1 MGKLGLNAVLLSVCP
16 FSVLVAA
23 FLVLSENKG
32 GSRLK
37 TFQRGIHPPERKE
50 LSRDCA
56 IEIMPPPRIVKIPLS
71 QHIGAEC
78 MPLVRTGDP
87 VKKGQL
93 IGSSDKTM
101 SAGVFASVS
110 GTVVGFE
117 SIRTA
122 PGGNVGHVVIENDF
136 AETEERLSE
145 LRDPSPLDIVER
157 IREAGIVGMGGAS
170 FPLTVKLTPPKNKP
184 IDILVINAA
193 ECEPYITCDDRVMRE
208 YPEQF
213 AEGCRLLGRALKAE
227 RIVVGIEENK
237 PEAIEVL
244 RAVTDLE
251 LCVLK
256 TKYPQ
261 GAEKQLIYAVTGR
274 KVPAGGLPMDVGVVV
289 DNVHTAFS
297 TYRAVR
303 EGKTCYERVMT
314 VSGDAV
320 ANPKNLWVRTG
331 TPYEDLLDYCG
342 GLKEEAV
349 KIVSGGPMMGFAQYD
364 LKPCTAKATSALLF
378 LTEGELNTEKPS
390 ACINCAR
397 CHRACPM
404 NLMPMYIDASI
415 RADDPEGAKR
425 YGAMNCMECGCCTY
439 VCPAKRPI
447 IQSIRL
453 AKRLIKQK
461 KL

>member
-1 MGKLGLNAVLLSVCP
+1 MN
-16 FSVLVAA
+16 
-23 FLVLSENKG
+23 
-32 GSRLK
+32 
-37 TFQRGIHPPERKE
+37 TFKRGIHPQEKKE

-56 IEIMPPPRIVKIPLS
+56 IEIMPPPRTVKIPLS
-71 QHIGAEC
+71 QHIGVEC
-78 MPLVRTGDP
+78 QPLVQPGDT
-87 VKKGQL
+87 VRKGQL

-101 SAGVFASVS
+101 SARVFASVS
-110 GTVVGFE
+110 GTVTGFE
-117 SIRTA
+117 TIRTA
-122 PGGNVGHVVIENDF
+122 PGGNVRHIVIENDF
-136 AETEERLSE
+136 TEAEERLPK
-145 LRDPSPLDIVER
+145 LTDPSPLEIVER

-170 FPLTVKLTPPKNKP
+170 FPVPVKLMPPKDKP
-184 IDILVINAA
+184 IDVLIINAA

-213 AEGCRLLGRALKAE
+213 AEGCRLLRRALKVE
-227 RIVVGIEENK
+227 RMVVGIEENK
-237 PEAIEVL
+237 PEAIEKL
-244 RAVTDLE
+244 RSATDLE
-251 LCVLK
+251 LCVLR

-274 KVPAGGLPMDVGVVV
+274 KVPAGGLPMDIGVVV

-297 TYRAVR
+297 TYQAVC
-303 EGKTCYERVMT
+303 EGKPCYERVMT

-331 TPYEDLLDYCG
+331 TPYEDLLAYCG

-349 KIVSGGPMMGFAQYD
+349 KVVSGGPMMGFAQYD
-364 LKPCTAKATSALLF
+364 LKPCTAKATSSLLF
-378 LTEGELNTEKPS
+378 LTEKELNLESPGP
-390 ACINCAR
+390 CINCAK

-404 NLMPMYIDASI
+404 NLMPMYIDAFT
-415 RADDPEGAKR
+415 RADDLAGAKR

-453 AKRLIKQK
+453 AKKLIKQK
-461 KL
+461 KI